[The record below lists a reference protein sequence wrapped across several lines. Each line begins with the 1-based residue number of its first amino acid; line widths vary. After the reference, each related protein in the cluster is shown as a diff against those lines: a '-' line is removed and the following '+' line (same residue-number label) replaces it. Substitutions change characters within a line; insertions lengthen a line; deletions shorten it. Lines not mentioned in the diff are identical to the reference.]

1 MLSPCARARNGHCAA
16 EQRDKL
22 AAAAHVWMAPA
33 WQEVTSRTAQKSLA
47 VMCPACSRSPDG
59 LLALMDL
66 GEQTLNTKGAGAG
79 APIEPNANLV
89 LPGRFEVGDPSFF
102 FVHMRYP
109 SLWQHCMADQ
119 RYAGTELFG
128 HVSNC
133 ASPPTV
139 LSQVGQPAFGGQSV
153 AHCLVCT
160 VVSTFPNRS
169 SIKCGQS
176 RCSQSPMQLGPR
188 FGFK

>member
-66 GEQTLNTKGAGAG
+66 GEQTLNTKGAGFHG
-79 APIEPNANLV
+79 CWSSRAPRLSCCHQ
-89 LPGRFEVGDPSFF
+89 PGRRSRVGYGKNVVPSASLPPPSGATSV
-102 FVHMRYP
+102 VHVIPRGKRCIESWGLRP
-109 SLWQHCMADQ
+109 S
-119 RYAGTELFG
+119 
-128 HVSNC
+128 
-133 ASPPTV
+133 
-139 LSQVGQPAFGGQSV
+139 
-153 AHCLVCT
+153 
-160 VVSTFPNRS
+160 
-169 SIKCGQS
+169 
-176 RCSQSPMQLGPR
+176 
-188 FGFK
+188 